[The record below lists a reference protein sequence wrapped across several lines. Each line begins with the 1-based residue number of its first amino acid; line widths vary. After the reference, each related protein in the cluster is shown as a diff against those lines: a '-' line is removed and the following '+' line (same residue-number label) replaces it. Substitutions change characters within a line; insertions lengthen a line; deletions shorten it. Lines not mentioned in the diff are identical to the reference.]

1 MIDTILDQSASIK
14 QERTLQSV
22 MNKVGEE
29 HGELFTAFNK
39 NMDEFVDEAADNIIV
54 VTDAVYR
61 YVSEQYG
68 NKDPL
73 AAKAILECAILKKL
87 EKWRTVYGSS
97 FEETSCQ
104 K

>member
-1 MIDTILDQSASIK
+1 MIDTILEQSATIK

-39 NMDEFVDEAADNIIV
+39 QMDEFVDEAADNIIV

-61 YVSEQYG
+61 YMFEQYG
-68 NKDPL
+68 NIDPL
-73 AAKAILECAILKKL
+73 AAKAVLELAIQKKL
-87 EKWRTVYGSS
+87 DKWRTVYGTS
-97 FEETSCQ
+97 FEE
-104 K
+104 

>member
-1 MIDTILDQSASIK
+1 MINTILEQSATIK

-39 NMDEFVDEAADNIIV
+39 NMEEFIDEAADNIIV

-61 YVSEQYG
+61 YLFEKYG
-68 NKDPL
+68 TTDPL
-73 AAKAILECAILKKL
+73 AAHALLELAIQKKL
-87 EKWRTVYGSS
+87 DKWRTVYGSS
-97 FEETSCQ
+97 FEE
-104 K
+104 